1 MGVGQVLGGIGGMQA
16 AKARNAAAKRQYAA
30 AVEQRKRN
38 YLQNLSI
45 HSAKV
50 NKYTIDL
57 NENDLAANR
66 GYAKAQA
73 ELGRVQSKALASSES
88 AYIKMV
94 REKMGKVAAG
104 GQTGR
109 SAARLETMVSAEYGR
124 KIGRLAFALT
134 RSGEAYQENVE
145 NIRRQQMSQ
154 RNKLFS
160 NVAFVPV
167 PGMAPTP
174 PVMEN
179 TSMPLVQGIVGAA
192 AGAFGAREQNL
203 FSEGGNTGG
212 TTGSSTDLNSGMD
225 IGNYNDY
232 SGAFDK
238 PIEW

>member
-1 MGVGQVLGGIGGMQA
+1 MCAPASVVLGGVGQVLGGIGGMQA
-16 AKARNAAAKRQYAA
+16 AKARNAAAKRQYEA

-45 HSAKV
+45 YSAKV

-73 ELGRVQSKALASSES
+73 ELSRVQSKALASSES

-104 GQTGR
+104 GLTGR

-179 TSMPLVQGIVGAA
+179 TSMPLITGIVGAA
-192 AGAFGAREQNL
+192 AGVVGAKEQNL

-212 TTGSSTDLNSGMD
+212 GTEF
-225 IGNYNDY
+225 IGPYSQDYYAPY
-232 SGAFDK
+232 SGN
-238 PIEW
+238 